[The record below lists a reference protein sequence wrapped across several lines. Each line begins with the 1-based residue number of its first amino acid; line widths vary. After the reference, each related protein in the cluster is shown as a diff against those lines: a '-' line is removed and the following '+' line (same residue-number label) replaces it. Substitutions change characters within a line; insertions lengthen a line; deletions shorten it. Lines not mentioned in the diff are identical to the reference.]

1 MTTLAHILIIEDEPH
16 LAELMQAYLQR
27 ENLQVT
33 CLDNGSKVI
42 PWLQNNKV
50 DVILMDLMLPGED
63 GISLT
68 RKIRQ
73 FSQTPII
80 ITTAK
85 VSEIDRLLGL
95 QIGADDYVCKPYS
108 PRELVARVK
117 VQLRRLITDNVGYIN
132 GLQLDANQLK
142 VHLNDQSITLT
153 VVEFNLLQALYQHQA
168 QVLNRDQLMNRAYQD
183 HRIISDR
190 TIDSHIKK
198 IRKKLKTL
206 TQHEYIR
213 SVYGLGYQFIDIP
226 EEHK

>member
-1 MTTLAHILIIEDEPH
+1 MNTLAHILIVEDEPQ
-16 LAELMQAYLQR
+16 LAELMQAYLLR
-27 ENLQVT
+27 ENLSVT
-33 CLDNGSKVI
+33 CLDNGTAVI
-42 PWLQNNKV
+42 PWLQKNTV

-68 RKIRQ
+68 RKIRE
-73 FSQTPII
+73 FSQIPII
-80 ITTAK
+80 MTTAK
-85 VSEIDRLLGL
+85 ITEIDRLLGL

-117 VQLRRLITDNVGYIN
+117 VQLRRLTTDNVGYVN

-142 VHLNDQSITLT
+142 VHLNSQSITLT

-168 QVLNRDQLMNRAYQD
+168 QVLNREQLMNRGYQD

-198 IRKKLKTL
+198 IRQKLKKLAN
-206 TQHEYIR
+206 HDYIR
-213 SVYGLGYQFIDIP
+213 SVYGLGYQFIATP
-226 EEHK
+226 EEK

>member
-33 CLDNGSKVI
+33 CLNNGSKVI
-42 PWLQNNKV
+42 PWLQDNKV

-117 VQLRRLITDNVGYIN
+117 VQLRRLTTDNVGYIN

-142 VHLNDQSITLT
+142 VHLNDESITLT

-198 IRKKLKTL
+198 ICKKLKTL